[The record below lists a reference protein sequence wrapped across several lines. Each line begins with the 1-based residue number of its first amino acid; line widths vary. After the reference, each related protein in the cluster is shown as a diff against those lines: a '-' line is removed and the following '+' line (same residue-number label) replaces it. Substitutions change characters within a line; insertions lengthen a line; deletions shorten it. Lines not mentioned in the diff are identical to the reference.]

1 MAYTR
6 GIEIKEINMQA
17 VKIRDNIYWVG
28 AIDWNLRNF
37 HGYETGRGSTYNAY
51 LVIDEHITLIDT
63 VKAQFSGEM
72 IERIE
77 SVCPVESIDYIIS
90 NHVEPDHSGA
100 IKDIVAKNPDVTVFT
115 SFPSGEKGLRAYYGD
130 MKYRPIKSGESIS
143 LGKNTVNFVT
153 TPMVHW
159 PDNMVAYF
167 VEEKILFSNDA
178 LGEHYATA
186 ERFASE
192 VDKCKLFQE
201 VDKYYANI
209 VLPYS
214 AQVRNV
220 LKVVDTLDISMIA
233 PSHGVV
239 WDTYVDEVIERYNTL
254 ANATFEE
261 KSAVVVYDTMW
272 HSTEEMARAI
282 AEGFREKGVK
292 VIMKDLK
299 YNHESDV
306 IVDVMKAQY
315 VAVGSPTLNNHMMP
329 NVAKFLCYMSG
340 LTNKNKKYVAFGS
353 YGWGGQSIAEVDK
366 QLEDMKLERMTDMI
380 RVQYRPTEETL
391 ANIKE
396 QIVSAID

>member
-1 MAYTR
+1 M
-6 GIEIKEINMQA
+6 KA

-37 HGYETGRGSTYNAY
+37 HGYETGRGSSYNAY
-51 LVIDEHITLIDT
+51 LIIDDKITLVDT
-63 VKAQFSGEM
+63 VKEPFADEM
-72 IERIE
+72 LERIR
-77 SVCPVESIDYIIS
+77 SVVNVEDIDYIIS

-100 IKDIVAKNPDVTVFT
+100 IKRVVELNPDVTVFT

-130 MKYRPIKSGESIS
+130 MNYKPVKSGDSLS
-143 LGKNTVNFVT
+143 LGKNTINFVA

-159 PDNMVAYF
+159 PDNMVSYM

-178 LGEHYATA
+178 FGEHYACSS
-186 ERFASE
+186 RLASE
-192 VDKCKLFQE
+192 IDKCVLFQE

-220 LKVVDTLDISMIA
+220 LNVVDTLDISMIA

-239 WDTYVDEVIERYNTL
+239 WDTYVDEIIARYKDL
-254 ANATFEE
+254 ANSNHEPL
-261 KSAVVVYDTMW
+261 AVVVYDTMW
-272 HSTEEMARAI
+272 KSTDMIAHAI
-282 AEGFREKGVK
+282 AEAFREKGIK
-292 VIMKDLK
+292 VVLKDLK

-306 IVDVMKAQY
+306 IVDIMKANY

-340 LTNKNKKYVAFGS
+340 LTNKNKKYIAFGS

-366 QLEDMKLERMTDMI
+366 QLEDMKLERLVDMI
-380 RVQYRPTEETL
+380 RVQYRPTEDVL
-391 ANIKE
+391 DSIKE
-396 QIVSAID
+396 KVMAAL